1 MPLKYYAESQGD
13 PLSRS
18 CPAIGVELEM
28 FIPWTL
34 VERGVKKEIITPI
47 DAPEAF
53 TVEAA
58 EERQQ
63 KMAEQVAPVV
73 RALGLAFYWQKL
85 LEEGRFTSLT
95 EIAKAE
101 GVNRGYVSRVA
112 GLTRLAPE
120 LVEQALKGRMTLDLA
135 MRLGAVGCWEEQRN
149 LFTRP
154 RNQRIMRSQV
164 APLNNYNKRSEEMC

>member
-1 MPLKYYAESQGD
+1 MSKKHYGKQTGRAVTQSLPT
-13 PLSRS
+13 
-18 CPAIGVELEM
+18 PAGGVRLET

-34 VERGVKKEIITPI
+34 IKRGYKKEVITPI

-58 EERQQ
+58 AERKQ
-63 KMAEQVAPVV
+63 KKAEQVAPVV

-101 GVNRGYVSRVA
+101 GVNRGYVTRVA
-112 GLTRLAPE
+112 GLTRLSPA
-120 LVEQALKGRMTLDLA
+120 LVEQALKGWMTLDLA

-154 RNQRIMRSQV
+154 
-164 APLNNYNKRSEEMC
+164 